1 MEETIVWKDRKRIFF
16 GLPWTFTKY
25 ALTEEKLYIETGVLS
40 KREEEVRLYRIM
52 DVTLKRSLWERICG
66 LGTIHCCSADKSAPE
81 FDLLHIKKSHQIK
94 NMLSE
99 RAINQDNI
107 VTLAGKRQTA
117 CRRALSG
124 PAAAGHAAA
133 SGGGLCFVT
142 VLAFGKSREGFPSVR
157 LRRKRCG
164 RRRKPPARPAR
175 HSRTSPRRRGHRSCA
190 RR

>member
-40 KREEEVRLYRIM
+40 KREEEVRLYWIM

-94 NMLSE
+94 NMLSDMVE
-99 RAINQDNI
+99 EQRDKKRI
-107 VTLAGKRQTA
+107 VGREFMSADDID
-117 CRRALSG
+117 ALDDM
-124 PAAAGHAAA
+124 
-133 SGGGLCFVT
+133 GGGH
-142 VLAFGKSREGFPSVR
+142 EG
-157 LRRKRCG
+157 
-164 RRRKPPARPAR
+164 
-175 HSRTSPRRRGHRSCA
+175 
-190 RR
+190 